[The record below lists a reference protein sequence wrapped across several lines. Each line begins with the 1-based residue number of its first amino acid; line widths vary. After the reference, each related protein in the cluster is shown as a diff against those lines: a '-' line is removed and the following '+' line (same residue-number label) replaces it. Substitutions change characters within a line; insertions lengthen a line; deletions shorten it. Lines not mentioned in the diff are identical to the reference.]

1 MPRANDVEPNGV
13 ENVLGNWVLVKLET
27 TKFTMSITKVSN
39 THGTRSHSGR
49 KRSRL
54 RRHSRRRPQAQG
66 ASKSATKTT
75 NPPKTDCTEES
86 KVGHRREAEVEQED
100 KDHTDHNE
108 LEQRR
113 GRSRAGRRKR
123 KKSRGET
130 HPRERGPTSGWR
142 CR

>member
-54 RRHSRRRPQAQG
+54 RRHSRRRPQAQS
-66 ASKSATKTT
+66 ASKFATKTT
-75 NPPKTDCTEES
+75 NPPKTDCTEGS
-86 KVGHRREAEVEQED
+86 KVGNRREVGVEQED
-100 KDHTDHNE
+100 KDDNDQNE
-108 LEQRR
+108 LDQLE
-113 GRSRAGRRKR
+113 GASAKL
-123 KKSRGET
+123 SRGV
-130 HPRERGPTSGWR
+130 
-142 CR
+142 